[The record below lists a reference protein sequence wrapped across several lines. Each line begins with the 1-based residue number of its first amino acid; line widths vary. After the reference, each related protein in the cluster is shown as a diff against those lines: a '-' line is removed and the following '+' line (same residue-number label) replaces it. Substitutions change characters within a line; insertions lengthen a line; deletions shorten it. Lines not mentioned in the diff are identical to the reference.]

1 MAINVSGGMANAR
14 ARQLRAA
21 KGKNPRRHIDK
32 KRAEE
37 AQDPNRDDVFEEDPR
52 PESHQTKLGKVLAFI
67 DPFIVVLIILNAIQ
81 MGVATFNFVEKNS
94 EIDHIFELVDQIF
107 LIIFTIEVSLNFV
120 HLVRLDRITV
130 INGKYG
136 FSPFTEEEME
146 NMGEDRKWLIFDALV
161 VILSWAF
168 ASLSIIRAF
177 RILRLLRLIKKVEN
191 LKNVVGALLS
201 IGPKMGVVAFM
212 LAICFLVFGIAFTNM
227 FGDLYADGYTK
238 HDYFSS
244 LDLTFFTLFQ

>member
-1 MAINVSGGMANAR
+1 
-14 ARQLRAA
+14 
-21 KGKNPRRHIDK
+21 
-32 KRAEE
+32 
-37 AQDPNRDDVFEEDPR
+37 
-52 PESHQTKLGKVLAFI
+52 
-67 DPFIVVLIILNAIQ
+67 